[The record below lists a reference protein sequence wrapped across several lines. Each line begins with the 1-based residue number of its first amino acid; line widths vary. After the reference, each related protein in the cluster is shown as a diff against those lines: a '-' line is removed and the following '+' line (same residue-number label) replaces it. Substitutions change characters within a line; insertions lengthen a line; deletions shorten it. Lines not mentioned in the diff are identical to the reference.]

1 MKRMVFGAAIAFIST
16 GAWAQVG
23 PPATL
28 AKVTVSNEVARRTLN
43 KMAINADT
51 ARAIVDACVQ
61 WQKQQ
66 PGNQS
71 IAIFVLDPMGNIVDG
86 HQMDGVL
93 PIGNETALL
102 KAKTALYARTSSA
115 TVAQRFNNVEGRV
128 IRLDLGKQE
137 GLAYY
142 FVSGGLPIVVE
153 DQLIGAVGVGGGNAD
168 EQCAYQAM
176 EKVLGPQPPLATN
189 PPAGGAAPAGGGG
202 GRGGRGGRGGAQ
214 PQ

>member
-1 MKRMVFGAAIAFIST
+1 MKRMVLGAAIALIST

-28 AKVTVSNEVARRTLN
+28 AKVTVSNEVAKRTLN

-115 TVAQRFNNVEGRV
+115 AVAQRFNNVEGRV

>member
-1 MKRMVFGAAIAFIST
+1 MKKIVVFAAVMMVTAAT
-16 GAWAQVG
+16 AWAQVG

-28 AKVTVSNEVARRTLN
+28 AKVTVSQDVAKRTLN

-71 IAIFVLDPMGNIVDG
+71 IAIFVLDPMGNIVDS

-93 PIGNETALL
+93 PIGNETGLL

-115 TVAQRFNNVEGRV
+115 AVAQRCNVV
-128 IRLDLGKQE
+128 
-137 GLAYY
+137 
-142 FVSGGLPIVVE
+142 
-153 DQLIGAVGVGGGNAD
+153 
-168 EQCAYQAM
+168 
-176 EKVLGPQPPLATN
+176 
-189 PPAGGAAPAGGGG
+189 
-202 GRGGRGGRGGAQ
+202 
-214 PQ
+214 